1 MSVLGRPDQRP
12 LGPIQYNTS
21 FLIWMQPVPAGI
33 KNIRIAG
40 PPSSIEILLPNG
52 PRGRSSFNT
61 LAKGTVQRACSAYTA
76 NMWWQTLIRCARL
89 VFVACFAGLSLGGQ
103 LAQAQDLFSAWQH
116 ALERSR
122 LVEIS
127 QNHLLSRQMLNV
139 SMGGFELAG
148 GQRVGFDRWYKT
160 SLQDTRVSWMT
171 PIAPDWGV
179 IWGVST
185 GERGTKYTIDPSM
198 KIGLVFNSPIDRRS
212 RLSVKVSTV
221 LGGRL
226 QEKPCTA
233 DYGAI
238 GGVQSVNC
246 RLAASEM
253 APAQTL
259 SYLFNS
265 LPPDL
270 HQLTFSYQKSF

>member
-1 MSVLGRPDQRP
+1 MTQSV
-12 LGPIQYNTS
+12 
-21 FLIWMQPVPAGI
+21 M
-33 KNIRIAG
+33 
-40 PPSSIEILLPNG
+40 
-52 PRGRSSFNT
+52 
-61 LAKGTVQRACSAYTA
+61 AKATVQRTCLACTA
-76 NMWWQTLIRCARL
+76 SMGWQTFIRCARR
-89 VFVACFAGLSLGGQ
+89 VFVACFAGLSLSGQ
-103 LAQAQDLFSAWQH
+103 LAQAQDLYGAWQH
-116 ALERSR
+116 AVERTK

-148 GQRVGFDRWYKT
+148 GQRVDFDRWYKT
-160 SLQDTRVSWMT
+160 TLQDTRVSWMT

-179 IWGVST
+179 IWGVGT
-185 GERGTKYTIDPSM
+185 GERGPKYSIDPSM
-198 KIGLVFNSPIDRRS
+198 KIGLVFNAPIDRKS
-212 RLSVKVSTV
+212 RFSVKASTV

-238 GGVQSVNC
+238 GGIQTVNC

-270 HQLTFSYQKSF
+270 HQLSFSYQKLF

>member
-1 MSVLGRPDQRP
+1 MTHYFD
-12 LGPIQYNTS
+12 
-21 FLIWMQPVPAGI
+21 
-33 KNIRIAG
+33 
-40 PPSSIEILLPNG
+40 
-52 PRGRSSFNT
+52 
-61 LAKGTVQRACSAYTA
+61 AKGCVQCTFLVRMAAL
-76 NMWWQTLIRCARL
+76 WWQNLIDCARI
-89 VFVACFAGLSLGGQ
+89 VFVACFVGLNLGAQ
-103 LAQAQDLFSAWQH
+103 LAQAQDLSGAWQH
-116 ALERSR
+116 AVESTK

-127 QNHLLSRQMLNV
+127 QNHWLSRQMLSV
-139 SMGGFELAG
+139 SMGGYELAG

-160 SLQDTRVSWMT
+160 SFSDTRVSWMT
-171 PIAPDWGV
+171 PITPQWGV

-185 GERGTKYTIDPSM
+185 GESGPKYSIDPSL
-198 KIGLVFNSPIDRRS
+198 KIGLVLSTPIDRKS
-212 RLSVKVSTV
+212 WFSVKLSTV

-238 GGVQSVNC
+238 GGAQMVNC

-259 SYLFNS
+259 SYLLNS

-270 HQLTFSYQKSF
+270 HQLSISYRQLF

>member
-1 MSVLGRPDQRP
+1 MTRSV
-12 LGPIQYNTS
+12 
-21 FLIWMQPVPAGI
+21 M
-33 KNIRIAG
+33 
-40 PPSSIEILLPNG
+40 
-52 PRGRSSFNT
+52 
-61 LAKGTVQRACSAYTA
+61 AKGKVQRAFWAWIAC
-76 NMWWQTLIRCARL
+76 MWWKTFPHGARI
-89 VFVACFAGLSLGGQ
+89 VFVACCTGLSLGGQ
-103 LAQAQDLFSAWQH
+103 LAQAQDLYGAWQH

-160 SLQDTRVSWMT
+160 SLQDTRVSWMM
-171 PIAPDWGV
+171 PITSDWGV

-198 KIGLVFNSPIDRRS
+198 KIGLVFNAPIDRKS

-238 GGVQSVNC
+238 GGVQTVNC

-270 HQLTFSYQKSF
+270 HQMSVSFHQLF